1 MSRVLTILFRRDPSL
16 DRQDERTR
24 FEGYLPCWPNG
35 TPLGITFGAFCR
47 HGLRLFG
54 LGKHLAGKTEK
65 MIKLLCVPL
74 SGREDDLTRIPG
86 HRVRRFYIERHGQV
100 GRIHFMDGTPTIA
113 EFELG
118 RDEEKVLHW
127 VGLPD
132 IADGERQWMDL
143 AALDLDVAV
152 PNRPHSKV
160 ALEVAG

>member
-16 DRQDERTR
+16 DHQNERTR

-35 TPLGITFGAFCR
+35 TPLGITFGAFCK

-54 LGKHLAGKTEK
+54 LGKHLAGRSEK
-65 MIKLLCVPL
+65 MVKLICQPL
-74 SGREDDLTRIPG
+74 SGRDDDLTRIPG

-100 GRIHFMDGTPTIA
+100 GRIHFLDGTPTIA
-113 EFELG
+113 QFEIG

-132 IADGERQWMDL
+132 IQDGERQWMDL
-143 AALDLDVAV
+143 AAVDVDVAA
-152 PNRPHSKV
+152 PSRPHKV
-160 ALEVAG
+160 ALDIAG